1 MIIYSC
7 FKAEDKGL
15 QAIKDTQRSLKL
27 NQTTP
32 AKGPSNTV
40 GTIMFNE
47 ANNKLIASVKGS
59 STNSPG
65 YLAIWDVQKNGA
77 LSSNFTTI
85 KAPAGGSLPAALRNI
100 PGKNAVLA
108 TDAGAG
114 IAVYDLSTLK
124 GVNNKANQ
132 TSTKNNLMSINGQ
145 KNTGWVTYSGK
156 TGSFFLTDSGT
167 STVTEVTVDK
177 NLKGKVVKV
186 C

>member
-1 MIIYSC
+1 
-7 FKAEDKGL
+7 
-15 QAIKDTQRSLKL
+15 
-27 NQTTP
+27 
-32 AKGPSNTV
+32 
-40 GTIMFNE
+40 MFNE

-65 YLAIWDVQKNGA
+65 FLAVWDVEKNGA

-114 IAVYDLSTLK
+114 IAMFDFSTVK
-124 GVNNKANQ
+124 GVKDKGNH
-132 TSTKNNLMSINGQ
+132 TSTKNNLMTVNGQ
-145 KNTGWVTYSGK
+145 KHTGWVSYSGK
-156 TGSFFLTDSGT
+156 TRSFFLTDAGT
-167 STVTEVTVDK
+167 STVTEVTVDN

-186 C
+186 CYLIGNIFIPDCGSSLELSAIPSTRRHCYP